1 MLIGK
6 ARHIAVFLGFLL
18 SALVFG
24 QEKAIPV
31 STLGVERLEDMHY
44 ARHCHNAIWVNGEI
58 VVVGGHT
65 TGFVPL
71 SSAEYYRD
79 GEWHLA
85 EQSLY
90 PHDGAFALTLQ
101 DGRVLLGGGLS
112 ESFGVGHS
120 LGMEWYNPETH
131 HFSPAGILSKKR
143 AFSSAI
149 GLQDGNIMVC
159 GNWMGDDVIEVLN
172 HDAKV
177 LFTKPV
183 SVPRLSPFLFK
194 TADGDV
200 KVLGRNADGTGWSPT
215 MDALKG
221 EPETF
226 DFPDQ
231 WYPLF
236 SARAYSESNNLIA
249 PYTYLFAARRQ
260 ESGETAIMK
269 FENDRFSLLET
280 DFPFPDILAQD
291 DSLFWHFEGFITDRN
306 ARCAYMPASVSDG
319 RFAFLKVDYN
329 PALDGGKAAVSMI
342 VSSDPLP
349 VRFSE
354 VNAILLPGNRIAV
367 TGGIFHD
374 NFEPLASAFIFHL
387 DDANPSA
394 ARSFP
399 WLWVVLI
406 LLGTGSGV
414 FIGELHQKRGRRAAE
429 KPSAMS
435 PEEIEDM
442 LMKQIVS
449 KMEAEKL
456 YLRKGLTITDLAA
469 ELNSN
474 KTYISIILNQRR
486 GKSFSAFVNGYRIE
500 YAKSLMLEHPEMRVA
515 DVADAAGF
523 ADETSFFRNFKQA
536 TGLTPSAWRTKM
548 INN

>member
-1 MLIGK
+1 M
-6 ARHIAVFLGFLL
+6 LL
-18 SALVFG
+18 SG

-44 ARHCHNAIWVNGEI
+44 ARYSHTALWINGEI
-58 VVVGGHT
+58 VVIGGHT

-85 EQSLY
+85 EQSIY
-90 PHDGAFALTLQ
+90 PHDGAFALTLS

-120 LGMEWYNPETH
+120 LGMEWYNPETR
-131 HFSPAGILSKKR
+131 HFSPAGIMSQKR

-149 GLQDGNIMVC
+149 ELQDGNIMVC
-159 GNWMGDDVIEVLN
+159 GNWMGDDAIEVLN

-183 SVPRLSPFLFK
+183 SLPRLSPFLFK
-194 TADGDV
+194 TDNGDV
-200 KVLGRNADGTGWSPT
+200 RIFGKNADNTGWCPT

-236 SARAYSESNNLIA
+236 SARTYSESNNLIA
-249 PYTYLFAARRQ
+249 PYTYLLTARQ
-260 ESGETAIMK
+260 KETEETALMK
-269 FENDRFSLLET
+269 FSSGRFSILET
-280 DFPFPDILAQD
+280 DFPFPDVTAD
-291 DSLFWHFEGFITDRN
+291 GDSLFWHCEGFITDRN
-306 ARCAYMPASVSDG
+306 ARCAYLPASASDG

-342 VSSDPLP
+342 VSKEPLP
-349 VRFSE
+349 VQFSE
-354 VNAILLPGNRIAV
+354 VNPILLPGNRIAV

-387 DDANPSA
+387 DDANPPA
-394 ARSFP
+394 ARPFP
-399 WLWVVLI
+399 WIWVALI
-406 LLGTGSGV
+406 LFGIGLGV
-414 FIGELHQKRGRRAAE
+414 FIGELHQRRRREAE

-449 KMEAEKL
+449 KMEDERL

-548 INN
+548 NNN